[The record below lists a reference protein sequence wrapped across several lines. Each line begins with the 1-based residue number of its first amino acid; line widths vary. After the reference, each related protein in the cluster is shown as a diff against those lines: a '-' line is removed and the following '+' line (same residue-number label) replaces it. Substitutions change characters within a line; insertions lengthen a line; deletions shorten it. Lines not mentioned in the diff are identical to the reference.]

1 MQLVEESE
9 PLHKITIIPRGV
21 AYLGATMQLP
31 EKDRYMEG
39 RTKLLGILAG
49 LMGGRVT
56 EEIVFGDI
64 TSGAASD
71 IKESTRIA
79 RLMVCSWGMSEKLGP
94 RAFGD
99 NQEIMFLGREINKS
113 QDYSEDTAV
122 RIDKEVDRLIGEAYE
137 RAKTL
142 ITQNREKLELIAT
155 TLLERETLD
164 GRDVEEIVEYGRML
178 SEEEREKIDA
188 AKEQET
194 NKEQKAKVSPEDAG
208 TPPPPP
214 PQDKTDEQNPAE

>member
-39 RTKLLGILAG
+39 RTKLLGMLAG

-56 EEIVFGDI
+56 EEIFFGDI

-71 IKESTRIA
+71 IKECTRIA

-99 NQEIMFLGREINKS
+99 NQEIMFLGREINKA
-113 QDYSEDTAV
+113 QDYSEETAV
-122 RIDKEVDRLIGEAYE
+122 RIDREVDRLIGEAYE
-137 RAKTL
+137 RARTL
-142 ITQNREKLELIAT
+142 VTRNRQKLELIAT
-155 TLLERETLD
+155 TLLERETLE
-164 GRDVEEIVEYGRML
+164 GRDVEEIVEHGRIL
-178 SEEEREKIDA
+178 SYEEREKIDSEKERA
-188 AKEQET
+188 AD
-194 NKEQKAKVSPEDAG
+194 KEQKAKPGQEDAG

-214 PQDKTDEQNPAE
+214 QVKTDEQKTAE